1 MKVSFHVQE
10 PHSTAFLHSHY
21 TLVTFWSGF
30 CIEFFSS
37 HLDALRLCS
46 LLSFFFSK
54 VIRYKAFSECTI
66 ASNKLDSL
74 LMDVGHECSAR
85 ATLCPLCFWFII
97 FLDRISQ
104 CRLKGSTQV
113 ASEFHLCFLWL
124 VWPCWF
130 HPAWA
135 GEVHI
140 QLLNNENEHQS
151 LRPWSLAAVVTS
163 TYHTVWVYFFLS
175 LFSSDS
181 KQLLYHLLTKSVTFS
196 IMCWRNKIN
205 KMKSYCS
212 IPQKKSTSLFFFL
225 QGKKLTK
232 VRSVLKWGVCPEL
245 LHPFTQS
252 LLYI

>member
-1 MKVSFHVQE
+1 MLWGYAVFY
-10 PHSTAFLHSHY
+10 L
-21 TLVTFWSGF
+21 
-30 CIEFFSS
+30 
-37 HLDALRLCS
+37 
-46 LLSFFFSK
+46 FFFSK
-54 VIRYKAFSECTI
+54 AIRYKAFSQCTI
-66 ASNKLDSL
+66 ASKKLDSL

-97 FLDRISQ
+97 FLDRISR

-130 HPAWA
+130 HPVWA

-175 LFSSDS
+175 
-181 KQLLYHLLTKSVTFS
+181 
-196 IMCWRNKIN
+196 
-205 KMKSYCS
+205 
-212 IPQKKSTSLFFFL
+212 FFL
-225 QGKKLTK
+225 QTLNSFSTIFWQ
-232 VRSVLKWGVCPEL
+232 SQL
-245 LHPFTQS
+245 LSQ
-252 LLYI
+252 LCVEEIK

>member
-10 PHSTAFLHSHY
+10 PHSAAFLHSHY
-21 TLVTFWSGF
+21 PLVTFWSGF
-30 CIEFFSS
+30 CTEFFSS
-37 HLDALRLCS
+37 HSDALRLCS
-46 LLSFFFSK
+46 LLSFLFSK

-74 LMDVGHECSAR
+74 LMDVGHEWSAR
-85 ATLCPLCFWFII
+85 ATLCPLCFWVII
-97 FLDRISQ
+97 FLDRISR

-113 ASEFHLCFLWL
+113 PSKFHLCFLWL

-140 QLLNNENEHQS
+140 QLLSNENEHPS
-151 LRPWSLAAVVTS
+151 LRPWSLAVVVTS
-163 TYHTVWVYFFLS
+163 TYHTVWVYFFFS
-175 LFSSDS
+175 LFFLQALNSFSTIVWQS
-181 KQLLYHLLTKSVTFS
+181 QLLSQLCVKENQLL
-196 IMCWRNKIN
+196 C
-205 KMKSYCS
+205 
-212 IPQKKSTSLFFFL
+212 FFL

>member
-10 PHSTAFLHSHY
+10 PHSAAFLHSHY

-97 FLDRISQ
+97 FLDRISR

-124 VWPCWF
+124 VWPPVGF
-130 HPAWA
+130 
-135 GEVHI
+135 I
-140 QLLNNENEHQS
+140 QLGLEKF
-151 LRPWSLAAVVTS
+151 TS
-163 TYHTVWVYFFLS
+163 N
-175 LFSSDS
+175 
-181 KQLLYHLLTKSVTFS
+181 
-196 IMCWRNKIN
+196 C
-205 KMKSYCS
+205 
-212 IPQKKSTSLFFFL
+212 
-225 QGKKLTK
+225 
-232 VRSVLKWGVCPEL
+232 
-245 LHPFTQS
+245 
-252 LLYI
+252 

>member
-1 MKVSFHVQE
+1 MSAQLPVISW
-10 PHSTAFLHSHY
+10 THY
-21 TLVTFWSGF
+21 WWMLGMS
-30 CIEFFSS
+30 
-37 HLDALRLCS
+37 ALP
-46 LLSFFFSK
+46 
-54 VIRYKAFSECTI
+54 
-66 ASNKLDSL
+66 
-74 LMDVGHECSAR
+74 G
-85 ATLCPLCFWFII
+85 LCFWFII
-97 FLDRISQ
+97 FLDRISR

-205 KMKSYCS
+205 KMKSYTSKEINFFVFFSPGKETYQSKVSVEMRRLSWATPPFHTVFAVHLNNFTKCS
-212 IPQKKSTSLFFFL
+212 VSCFVFTRAPKNANLSTVKNIAIFTHFF
-225 QGKKLTK
+225 
-232 VRSVLKWGVCPEL
+232 
-245 LHPFTQS
+245 
-252 LLYI
+252 